1 MSKTPDTSPIGTLVG
16 AGCLVALLAAQAS
29 AVEGLVSVKVAAPIA
44 IDGTI
49 EAAWEQAPALKL
61 TLDKTPYKP
70 EGFAGIT
77 QTEITMRSAYDAEN
91 IYFVVQ
97 YKDPTKSLARLP
109 WVKQADGSWK
119 QMKKADATGHENANW
134 EDKFAILWDINTKG
148 FPKLGCAVVCHMSV
162 GGKVN
167 GVADASAGRKYTA
180 KPGETV
186 DLWSWEGVHG
196 SASGQFDDMFINDNN
211 PPDAADWGRR
221 ADANSGG
228 GYVDNLNEAKNGPA
242 FMSGKPDADKP
253 WIADD
258 AKVPFVDTFKP
269 GDSIP
274 SVLVKPHTGSR
285 ADITCASKY
294 ADGAWT
300 IEFKRKLVTA
310 GDKAAEQDVQF
321 SDLAKAYPFG
331 VAVFDNTEINHM
343 YHGGA
348 PKLTFKP

>member
-1 MSKTPDTSPIGTLVG
+1 MSTSSHISTLVG
-16 AGCLVALLAAQAS
+16 CLAVLVASQAM
-29 AVEGLVSVKVAAPIA
+29 AVEGVTSVKVAAPIV
-44 IDGTI
+44 IDGAS
-49 EAAWEQAPALKL
+49 EAAWEQAAPMKL

-91 IYFVVQ
+91 VYFLVQ
-97 YKDPTKSLARLP
+97 YKDPTRSLARFP
-109 WVKQADGSWK
+109 WVKQEDGSWK
-119 QMKKADATGHENANW
+119 QMQKPDSSGHENTYF
-134 EDKFAILWDINTKG
+134 EDKFAIIWDIKTKG
-148 FPKLGCAVVCHMSV
+148 FAKLGCAVVCHMSV

-167 GVADASAGRKYTA
+167 GIADSSPGRKYTS

-196 SASGQFDDMFINDNN
+196 NADGQFDDMFINDNT
-211 PPDAADWGRR
+211 PPDATDWGRR

-228 GYVDNLNEAKNGPA
+228 GSVDNVNDAKNGPA
-242 FMSGKPDADKP
+242 FMSAKPEADKP

-258 AKVPFVDTFKP
+258 QKIPFVDTFKA

-274 SVLVKPHTGSR
+274 SQIAKPHTGSQ
-285 ADITCASKY
+285 ADITCASTW
-294 ADGAWT
+294 ADGMWT
-300 IEFKRKLVTA
+300 IEFKRKLVTT

-321 SDLAKAYPFG
+321 SDLTKAYSFG
-331 VAVFDNTEINHM
+331 VAVFDNTQVNHM
-343 YHGGA
+343 YHGGS